1 MMCNVK
7 PSQAIFYRGDGIPN
21 AIKRMLFRL
30 NIACSQALSP
40 RQTAAG
46 FVHVPYSSNKWHQTE
61 WAPTVR
67 QAGDSTE
74 QTGMAF
80 GQRG

>member
-21 AIKRMLFRL
+21 AIKRMFFPTKITLFTSS
-30 NIACSQALSP
+30 IPPQP
-40 RQTAAG
+40 AAG

-61 WAPTVR
+61 WPPTVR
-67 QAGDSTE
+67 QEGDSTE